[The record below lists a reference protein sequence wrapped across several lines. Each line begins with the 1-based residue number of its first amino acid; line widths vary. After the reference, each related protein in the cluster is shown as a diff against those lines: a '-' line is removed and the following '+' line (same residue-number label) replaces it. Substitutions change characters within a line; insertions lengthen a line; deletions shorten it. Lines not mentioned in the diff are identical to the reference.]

1 MVSPGAE
8 LVVLGDRRQAA
19 AAGLV
24 MAGRLELYSRRTD
37 VYSDSRLNIL
47 PYILVVLYR

>member
-8 LVVLGDRRQAA
+8 LVLLQGRRA

-24 MAGRLELYSRRTD
+24 MAGRVDLYSRRTD

-47 PYILVVLYR
+47 PYILVVL